1 MKQREELLVGR
12 KVNLSVTE
20 VEYGKD
26 ENKKIYKRYE
36 VVDPDFEKE
45 VNSITSENRIFPP
58 GTAGTMD
65 FKPYRLNVYI
75 NKDGIVEMVNYG

>member
-1 MKQREELLVGR
+1 MKEREKSLVGR
-12 KVNLSVTE
+12 KVNLTVTD

-36 VVDPDFEKE
+36 VVDPEFEKE
-45 VNSITSENRIFPP
+45 VNAISSENRIFPP

>member
-1 MKQREELLVGR
+1 MNEREEALVGR
-12 KVNLSVTE
+12 KVNLTVTD

-36 VVDPDFEKE
+36 VVDPEFEKE
-45 VNSITSENRIFPP
+45 VKAISSENRIFPP

-65 FKPYRLNVYI
+65 FKSDRLNVYI